1 MFDQFKNIL
10 PTTNINI
17 RSLSSSVGLNDE
29 EWRARGL
36 ERLEALRS
44 EFQNFNSILLNR
56 QQNAPPITQQNRQS
70 ILELEA
76 TSRLIQRYEH
86 DWQDIHDR
94 NTVNF
99 EKARMADQLL
109 LQLLSTCRQ
118 HVSTGDRME
127 KTHEDLAAIHEDLK
141 QLNTV
146 AGGIKSKL
154 MGLEDQINEATSEQS
169 RLEFEEWKKEQR
181 GKLNE
186 EIADK
191 TAQLE
196 MYEASLRQ
204 AYEEHNQVQTQKRAE
219 LLDATFNAEMEQYR
233 RLRETQVSSL
243 YSHQPAAS
251 ITASLDTLKL
261 DVDNQDLDSFL
272 SDNDEKP
279 AETISSHRPQHPPH
293 KQPISD
299 DSSDEGGNNEILG
312 DEDYE
317 DL

>member
-36 ERLEALRS
+36 ERFRLETLRS

-56 QQNAPPITQQNRQS
+56 QQSAPPITQQSRQS

-94 NTVNF
+94 NAVNF

-141 QLNTV
+141 QLNTM
-146 AGGIKSKL
+146 AGDLKSKL

-169 RLEFEEWKKEQR
+169 RQEFEEWKEEQR
-181 GKLNE
+181 GKLNG
-186 EIADK
+186 EIAGK
-191 TAQLE
+191 TAKLE

-272 SDNDEKP
+272 SDNDE
-279 AETISSHRPQHPPH
+279 TTTSSNRQHPPH
-293 KQPISD
+293 KQQPISD
-299 DSSDEGGNNEILG
+299 DSSDEGGDNEILG

>member
-17 RSLSSSVGLNDE
+17 RSLSSSVGL
-29 EWRARGL
+29 
-36 ERLEALRS
+36 EALRS
-44 EFQNFNSILLNR
+44 EFQNLNSLLLNR
-56 QQNAPPITQQNRQS
+56 QQNAS
-70 ILELEA
+70 
-76 TSRLIQRYEH
+76 YEH

-109 LQLLSTCRQ
+109 LQLLNTCRQ

-127 KTHEDLAAIHEDLK
+127 KTNDDLMAMHEDLK
-141 QLNTV
+141 QLNTL
-146 AGGIKSKL
+146 AGKSIYSLDDGIKTHCYLDQDDLKSKL
-154 MGLEDQINEATSEQS
+154 MNLEDRIDEATSEQS
-169 RLEFEEWKKEQR
+169 RLEFEEWKQEQR
-181 GKLNE
+181 SMLKE
-186 EIADK
+186 DIANK

-204 AYEEHNQVQTQKRAE
+204 AYEEHHQVQTQKRAE

-233 RLRETQVSSL
+233 RMRETQVSSL
-243 YSHQPAAS
+243 YSRKYFIASNQCITNQPAAS

-261 DVDNQDLDSFL
+261 DVDDQDLDSFL
-272 SDNDEKP
+272 SDNEEKP
-279 AETISSHRPQHPPH
+279 ETRQHPPH
-293 KQPISD
+293 KQQSLSD
-299 DSSDEGGNNEILG
+299 NSSDEGGDNEILG

>member
-1 MFDQFKNIL
+1 M
-10 PTTNINI
+10 
-17 RSLSSSVGLNDE
+17 SSSVGLNDE

-36 ERLEALRS
+36 ERLEALRA

-56 QQNAPPITQQNRQS
+56 QQNASPISQEKRQS

-76 TSRLIQRYEH
+76 TSRLLQRYEH

-94 NTVNF
+94 NAVNF

-127 KTHEDLAAIHEDLK
+127 KTHEDLATIHADLK
-141 QLNTV
+141 QLNAL
-146 AGGIKSKL
+146 AGDLKSKL

-169 RLEFEEWKKEQR
+169 RQEFEAWKQEQR
-181 GKLNE
+181 DKLNQD
-186 EIADK
+186 IASK
-191 TAQLE
+191 TTQLE
-196 MYEASLRQ
+196 IYEASLRQ

-251 ITASLDTLKL
+251 SITTSLETLKL
-261 DVDNQDLDSFL
+261 EVDDQDLDSFL
-272 SDNDEKP
+272 SDNDEIP
-279 AETISSHRPQHPPH
+279 ETTSHRQHPSH
-293 KQPISD
+293 KQSTLD
-299 DSSDEGGNNEILG
+299 DSSDEGGENEILG